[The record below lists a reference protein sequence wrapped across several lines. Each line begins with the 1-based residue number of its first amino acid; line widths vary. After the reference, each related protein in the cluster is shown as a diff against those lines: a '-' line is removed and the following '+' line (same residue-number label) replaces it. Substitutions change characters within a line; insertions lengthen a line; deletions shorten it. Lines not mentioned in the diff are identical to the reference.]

1 MLVTHDIDE
10 ALTVSDRV
18 LLIGNSPGRLIGQ
31 WRLQAPY
38 PRQDVGLQ
46 MNALRVEI
54 LQALRDSRLQRQQLE
69 TVEYVI

>member
-1 MLVTHDIDE
+1 MFT
-10 ALTVSDRV
+10 V
-18 LLIGNSPGRLIGQ
+18 LLLSVKISDKPCPVIQGAGS
-31 WRLQAPY
+31 
-38 PRQDVGLQ
+38 GLQ